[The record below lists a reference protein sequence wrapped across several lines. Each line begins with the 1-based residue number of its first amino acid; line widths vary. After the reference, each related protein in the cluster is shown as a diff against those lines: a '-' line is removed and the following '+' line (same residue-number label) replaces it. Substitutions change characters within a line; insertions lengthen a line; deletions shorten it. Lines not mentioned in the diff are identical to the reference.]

1 MALAAGVAT
10 AHGIAVA
17 QNHPYAGDH
26 MVERHGRPMHGL
38 YAIQVECD
46 RSLYLDDAMDQPGP
60 GLAAM
65 QKVVAA
71 IVNALAPELPRS
83 DYAMAAEGLGTIGR
97 QGRSAFNTCRPE
109 KGGKGAK
116 SSTEVRVGKGGM
128 MKW

>member
-46 RSLYLDDAMDQPGP
+46 RSLYLDHAMDQPGP

-65 QKVVAA
+65 QTVVAA
-71 IVNALAPELPRS
+71 IVNALAHAPPRS
-83 DYAMAAEGLGTIGR
+83 DTALAAECMGRIGR
-97 QGRSAFNTCRPE
+97 QARSAFHPNR
-109 KGGKGAK
+109 K
-116 SSTEVRVGKGGM
+116 SDV
-128 MKW
+128 

>member
-1 MALAAGVAT
+1 MMRRQPISNRTDTLFPYATLFRSTLVADGGT

-17 QNHPYAGDH
+17 QNHSYAGDH

-65 QKVVAA
+65 QKVVAV
-71 IVNALAPELPRS
+71 IVNALAHELPRS
-83 DYAMAAEGLGTIGR
+83 DYAMAAE
-97 QGRSAFNTCRPE
+97 
-109 KGGKGAK
+109 
-116 SSTEVRVGKGGM
+116 
-128 MKW
+128 